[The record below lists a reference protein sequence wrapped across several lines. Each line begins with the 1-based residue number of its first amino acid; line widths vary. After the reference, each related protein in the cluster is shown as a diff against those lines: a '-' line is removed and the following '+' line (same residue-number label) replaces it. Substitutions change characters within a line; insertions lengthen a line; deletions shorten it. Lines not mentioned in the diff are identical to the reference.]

1 MKKILFISLLT
12 ILLGACKKTETVPE
26 TPKSSDK
33 TISSA
38 TLLKADNPALVGD
51 VMGLVQAGTIKFDIP
66 ANVIQREFVLTFK
79 LAAKSKLYVGTVEQ
93 ISGTTKVNFVNT
105 ITFTVKAEDGT
116 SADFS
121 AQVIKLG
128 NSPLAD
134 VNNTTSYYYKSNAKT
149 WMNYVT
155 KVPLTLRF
163 HPGGYLARAFYD
175 FDKDGDEDLLMGNL
189 SVNQATG
196 QLSTTPRPINYL
208 SNDGGVYVD
217 KSSSKLVGTPS
228 LVHPRKAILGDFD
241 KNGWMDAVLVGHGY
255 DKPPFP
261 GEKAKQLMNNNGAFT
276 SSDMGFESSFYHSAS
291 SGDIDNDGDID
302 VFFTDT
308 KGASK
313 FFINGGSGNFSH
325 NADIFP
331 SSVSNLGYFTSEIYD
346 LNKDGYLD
354 LVIAGHE
361 HENAKTTVFW
371 GSHLGKYS
379 TSNSNAITGI
389 SQWGIVIDIN
399 FIDVNGDGKEDLI
412 LDRQGDGTG
421 AQKIYHGLNIQILTQ
436 NANGS
441 FTDATSS
448 LITNNV
454 VLTDSRLT
462 WFWVEWLRCFDIDND
477 GDKDIVSEDK
487 YYNLQWR
494 NDNGKFVKF

>member
-1 MKKILFISLLT
+1 MKKILLLCLLT
-12 ILLGACKKTETVPE
+12 FSLGACKKTETVAE
-26 TPKSSDK
+26 IPKSSDK
-33 TISSA
+33 TITSV
-38 TLLKADNPALVGD
+38 TLLTADNPALPGD
-51 VMGLVQAGTIKFDIP
+51 VTGLVNAGTVKFDIP
-66 ANVIQREFVLTFK
+66 GNVIEREFVLTFK

-93 ISGTTKVNFVNT
+93 ISGTTKVNFANT
-105 ITFTVKAEDGT
+105 VTFTVKAEDGT
-116 SADFS
+116 SSDYA

-128 NSPLAD
+128 ISPLAN

-149 WMNYVT
+149 WINYAT
-155 KVPLTLRF
+155 KVPQTLKF
-163 HPGGYLARAFYD
+163 YPGGYLARAFYD

-189 SVNQATG
+189 SYIDGVG
-196 QLSTTPRPINYL
+196 LSSTPRPINYL
-208 SNDGGVYVD
+208 SNDGGVYVE
-217 KSSSKLVGTPS
+217 KSSSKLVGTPG

-261 GEKAKQLMNNNGAFT
+261 GEKAKLLMNNNGVFT
-276 SSDMGFESSFYHSAS
+276 SSDMGFEGSFYHSAS

-308 KGASK
+308 KGVSK
-313 FFINGGSGNFSH
+313 LFTNGGSGNFSL
-325 NADIFP
+325 NTDIFP
-331 SSVSNLGYFTSEIYD
+331 STVSNLNYFTSEIYD

-371 GSHLGKYS
+371 GSYLGKYS
-379 TSNSNAITGI
+379 TSNSNVITGI

-399 FIDVNGDGKEDLI
+399 FIDVNGDGKEDII

-448 LITNNV
+448 LITNNI
-454 VLTDSRLT
+454 VLTDSRLS
-462 WFWVEWLRCFDIDND
+462 WFWVDWLRCFDIDND
-477 GDKDIVSEDK
+477 GDKDIVTEDK